1 MAASVKVYKLKTSL
15 KSWHPLLVVSS
26 TTTQVI
32 FNFCLKMSAAIL
44 KGYLFHTAIFWLFLE
59 ILVIRTSMV
68 EKLSFWLRRRAVEF
82 LLLRLLLVPLC
93 EVIGS
98 LGVIRIRSSVAQ
110 NFTLK
115 KRGGEISQ
123 KTQNFGP
130 TWTPDPLIESSHK
143 SGHKNGT
150 FTALNKG
157 ERHEFCAKLFYIKQ
171 KRNTLWVYRQ
181 TKQVV

>member
-1 MAASVKVYKLKTSL
+1 MAICSIISEWRKYYYVNYFQLLPKDVSSYTKRLLIS
-15 KSWHPLLVVSS
+15 HCHLLVVSRNTS
-26 TTTQVI
+26 NT
-32 FNFCLKMSAAIL
+32 
-44 KGYLFHTAIFWLFLE
+44 YLNGGKVVFLAKASGRGIPPPPPPSCPSLWSDWKSRRHPDSIVRRPKFH
-59 ILVIRTSMV
+59 
-68 EKLSFWLRRRAVEF
+68 
-82 LLLRLLLVPLC
+82 
-93 EVIGS
+93 
-98 LGVIRIRSSVAQ
+98 
-110 NFTLK
+110 LK

-171 KRNTLWVYRQ
+171 KRHTWCVYRQ
-181 TKQVV
+181 TKQAV